1 MAKNKTVLMPTKD
14 QVMEQ
19 SQPTKKRRTGMDGSA
34 VVTAAEAAPSS
45 LAHKGSN
52 RKAPVNERFKRVDPD
67 KVEPIAD
74 NRYVAKVR

>member
-1 MAKNKTVLMPTKD
+1 MAKNNTVLMPTKD

-19 SQPTKKRRTGMDGSA
+19 SLPTKKRRTGMDGSA
-34 VVTAAEAAPSS
+34 VVTATEVAPSS
-45 LAHKGSN
+45 LAHKSGN